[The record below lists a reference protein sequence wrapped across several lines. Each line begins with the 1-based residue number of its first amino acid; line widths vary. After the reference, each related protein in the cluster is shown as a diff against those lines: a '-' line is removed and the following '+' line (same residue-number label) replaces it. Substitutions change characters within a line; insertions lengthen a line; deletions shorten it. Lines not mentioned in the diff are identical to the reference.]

1 MRTQRIILGLLLF
14 LSCSAVGAEYA
25 AVDQIVY
32 RVSDE
37 NGNAWVHNIF
47 NTSGTVTIPAYVT
60 YRGVKYKVTGITKN
74 DFDTSTR
81 NTYNFSS
88 AILGSGL
95 ITGLVTLDAAAR
107 EREEKPF
114 RYDYDYTRSTIK
126 TLNLPNTLEF
136 IDEKAFDGMRSLKS
150 LTIPASV
157 KYLPDDGVL
166 SSNSVFGG
174 YLPNLQNITILGL
187 PEFEAY
193 EKEGKRT
200 ITLTS
205 QDKNGNFDYLE
216 RIKEKFDLSYCRN
229 LVSFSMP
236 EYEKR
241 LPLVK
246 EFHKANT
253 ILEARVNS
261 CNSALKKGLIPIPAL
276 KDEACTDAQTIQ
288 DAYNQA
294 FQYINTMFNCC
305 KSQEQLYDSLTNLLK
320 QHPYYDG
327 SKLPYEIPVLDPQEP
342 QNSSIPTLSKK
353 IKAKMLEEYTDLVN
367 GNMERNLQINHPDK
381 YNTGYIA
388 NYIAKHPEKKEFV
401 DRLYLDFRCEDEK
414 TRRMYIK
421 AYLEKGTLSRTC
433 RQSQWTSYSQL
444 FDSQEEFDKLY
455 DKAISDSNFKY
466 EILRRENAFQKLS
479 ELKSYVAN
487 HSKKINLSNIN
498 KKPSEETSE
507 VVKILRTLK
516 STHFY
521 DRAVSYLISA
531 LPKIQKEY
539 EKNGQYFKSE
549 IEFFETYTSD
559 SYSQILKANKKK

>member
-1 MRTQRIILGLLLF
+1 MKKVIFGLLLF
-14 LSCSAVGAEYA
+14 LSCSAVAGEYA

-47 NTSGTVTIPAYVT
+47 STSGTVTIPAYVT

-81 NTYNFSS
+81 NTYNLSS
-88 AILGSGL
+88 AILGSDL

-107 EREEKPF
+107 EREEAPF

-126 TLNLPNTLEF
+126 TLNLPNTLMF
-136 IDEKAFDGMRSLKS
+136 IDEKAFDGMKSLKS

-157 KYLPDDGVL
+157 KYLPDDGIL
-166 SSNSVFGG
+166 SSNNVFGD

-187 PEFEAY
+187 PVFEAY

-241 LPLVK
+241 LPIVK
-246 EFHKANT
+246 AFYKANAN
-253 ILEARVNS
+253 LEGLVNS
-261 CNSALKKGLIPIPAL
+261 CNSKLKNGLIPVPAL
-276 KDEACTDAQTIQ
+276 KDEACTDAQTVQ
-288 DAYNQA
+288 EAYNQA

-327 SKLPYEIPVLDPQEP
+327 SELPYEIPVLDPQEP

-353 IKAKMLEEYTDLVN
+353 IKAKILEEYTDLVN
-367 GNMERNLQINHPDK
+367 GNMERNLQINQPDK
-381 YNTGYIA
+381 YYAGYIT
-388 NYIAKHPEKKEFV
+388 NYLNLHPEKKETV
-401 DRLYLDFRCEDEK
+401 DKLYLDYRCEDAK
-414 TRRMYIK
+414 TQRKYIQ

-433 RQSQWTSYSQL
+433 RQSQWSLYGNL
-444 FDSQEEFDKLY
+444 YKSQEEFNQSYNKAHSDYFFQSEIKARQAANENLEKLKQY
-455 DKAISDSNFKY
+455 IASFGKKV
-466 EILRRENAFQKLS
+466 KLS
-479 ELKSYVAN
+479 NMNKNPNDQTSYVIKRLGELKRSYYYY
-487 HSKKINLSNIN
+487 S
-498 KKPSEETSE
+498 
-507 VVKILRTLK
+507 
-516 STHFY
+516 
-521 DRAVSYLISA
+521 DAVSYLIETF
-531 LPKIQKEY
+531 PKVQKEY
-539 EKNGQYFKSE
+539 EKNGQYFQSQV
-549 IEFFETYTSD
+549 EFFDAYTSD
-559 SYSQILKANKKK
+559 SYSSVLKDKKK